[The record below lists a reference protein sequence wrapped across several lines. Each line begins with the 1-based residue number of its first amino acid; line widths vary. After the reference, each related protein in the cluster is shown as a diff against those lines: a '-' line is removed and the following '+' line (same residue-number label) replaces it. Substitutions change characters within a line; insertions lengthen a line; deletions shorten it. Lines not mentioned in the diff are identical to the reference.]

1 MKKTVSKMVITA
13 VAAAM
18 TFANMMSVSASAND
32 GMRYNNKSTEIGTA
46 GSSIKNFVSG
56 TWYSSGTAEGVM
68 YYNFDSNTMTGNVYI
83 ENTGK
88 TKTFTYSYDG
98 YTLSMYYADGTT
110 ASGTVIMNG
119 NSMTVTWATG
129 CIDNFS
135 ATYPTANNKS
145 VSAGASKNLLA
156 SGTWYSMTPAGPRT
170 YIFEYNMTAG
180 EYTDEYDGRKNS
192 FTYDL
197 NGNSLTMYN
206 NKAGVTL
213 YATVNYVDSE
223 TIVIN
228 WNEFSETLKTTK
240 DAAKKAAETTTAVTA
255 SNTANVITSGTWY
268 SMTPAGPRT
277 YTFESN
283 APSCQYTDE
292 YSGETSGFTYD
303 LKGSYL
309 TAYNNKAGVTL
320 YATVSYPDSETIV
333 INWDAFSE
341 TLKTTKDAAKKAA
354 NSVNIF
360 AQGNWYTSG
369 MDGIVNYFF
378 NADSATG
385 TRTNETTGF
394 SEDFTY
400 DFDGN
405 KIVMYYGNYSVTGYV
420 SYSGYDM
427 IISWE
432 SGFSDTLSTVHPSA
446 NVDPVVTTVTTDDR
460 YNKPMLAHGTWYAT
474 SNAGIR
480 TFCFDLIEPV
490 GCLYDFDGSA
500 LNFEYTIDGAD
511 LEFHVIGAA
520 RGEHATVSY
529 NSDGTFSLTWAS
541 GLFETFSLKQPAPQ
555 TTPAPVQTA
564 HATQATQAVQTTT
577 APVQTTPATQ
587 ATQAVQT
594 KPAPQTTPV
603 TTQTAVIITQKAQQ
617 TTAVQQSQT
626 QQTTPAQSVKKAPAN
641 ASESPKTGD
650 NFPALAVA
658 ITALAASAVCAVT
671 AKKSSKK

>member
-135 ATYPTANNKS
+135 TTYPTANNKS
-145 VSAGASKNLLA
+145 VSAGASKNILA
-156 SGTWYSMTPAGPRT
+156 TGTWYSSS
-170 YIFEYNMTAG
+170 TAEG
-180 EYTDEYDGRKNS
+180 VMDYVFNVGQQSGSVYYELTGKS
-192 FTYDL
+192 LTFTYDFDGSKVTFYYSNGTTASANVTYGNNEMTL
-197 NGNSLTMYN
+197 NWATGCIDKLTVAYPLT
-206 NKAGVTL
+206 GT
-213 YATVNYVDSE
+213 TVQ
-223 TIVIN
+223 
-228 WNEFSETLKTTK
+228 TTTP
-240 DAAKKAAETTTAVTA
+240 AETTPA
-255 SNTANVITSGTWY
+255 NTANLITSGTWY

-292 YSGETSGFTYD
+292 YSGETSSFTYD

-420 SYSGYDM
+420 SYSGYDI

-500 LNFEYTIDGAD
+500 LEFEYTLDGAD

-564 HATQATQAVQTTT
+564 PATQATQAVQTTT
-577 APVQTTPATQ
+577 APVQTTP
-587 ATQAVQT
+587 AVQT

-658 ITALAASAVCAVT
+658 IAALAASAVCAVT